1 LSAEEVVILAIEAL
15 EREVNNGGY
24 EQFFTNSSKEY
35 ASVIIDA
42 LNRIGCVQVADL
54 TNRAISALAIKGALT
69 VDAIDHAMRSEHGE
83 RMEKLSKYD
92 EQYFHLRTD
101 LAESLFEFI
110 KSNRA
115 KIVLL

>member
-1 LSAEEVVILAIEAL
+1 MKSLRGYSGQSTDELIALDGIFRTDSIILAFEQALDQKAYRLGDSALSAEEVIILAIEAL

-54 TNRAISALAIKGALT
+54 TNRAENGPRRVS
-69 VDAIDHAMRSEHGE
+69 VRVH
-83 RMEKLSKYD
+83 
-92 EQYFHLRTD
+92 QQ
-101 LAESLFEFI
+101 
-110 KSNRA
+110 
-115 KIVLL
+115 